1 MFTLFVDA
9 ASEEKNRL
17 EEKQRTSRKER
28 KKKKDE
34 WTPT

>member
-1 MFTLFVDA
+1 MFNFFVDA